1 MTVKDKTTVYQHGT
15 LAMLVAGLFEGTM
28 PLSELLSHGDNGIGT
43 ADSLDGELVI
53 VDGKAYQVK
62 ESGAVVEVAPDT
74 KIPFA
79 SVHYNDTDAPTTR
92 IENIN
97 DRKLQEELIKDNDM
111 FNVFYGIRVTG
122 TFSHM
127 HTRVVPRQEK
137 PYPKLTVATRV
148 QPEFEQDNVHGT
160 IVGYFMPYLFLGA
173 AVGGIHWHFI
183 NDNRDFG
190 GHILDF
196 QLEKGD
202 VSVQVLENL
211 NQHLPVNNK
220 AFRQA
225 QINLQ
230 QVGDDINEA
239 EH

>member
-1 MTVKDKTTVYQHGT
+1 MKDITTVYQHGT

-28 PLSELLSHGDNGIGT
+28 SVSELLTHGDTGIGT

-53 VDGKAYQVK
+53 VDGIAYQVR
-62 ESGAVVEVAPDT
+62 ESGEVVKLAPDT
-74 KIPFA
+74 KVPFA
-79 SVHYNDTDAPTTR
+79 SVNYVDRQAPATHVTD
-92 IENIN
+92 IN
-97 DRKLQEELIKDNDM
+97 DRQLQEQLIKGHEM
-111 FNVFYGIRVTG
+111 FNVFYGIKITG

-137 PYPKLTVATRV
+137 PYPKLTVATKV
-148 QPEFEQDNVHGT
+148 QPEFEQDAVHGT

-183 NDNRDFG
+183 NDDRDFG

-196 QLEKGD
+196 QLEEAD
-202 VSVQVLENL
+202 VSLQVLENL
-211 NQHLPVNNK
+211 NQHLPVNNQ

-225 QINLQ
+225 QMNLQ
-230 QVGDDINEA
+230 QVGDEINEA